1 MKITKARLREIV
13 REEIYGL
20 IEAKDKAKK
29 TFKFKF
35 KCVECGKVFM
45 KKLTPKKYNLK
56 LILKQDLSNKSLA

>member
-1 MKITKARLREIV
+1 MRITKARLREIV

-45 KKLTPKKYNLK
+45 KKLTPKTFEVQCPKCHGFDVEPY
-56 LILKQDLSNKSLA
+56 

>member
-35 KCVECGKVFM
+35 KCVECGKVF
-45 KKLTPKKYNLK
+45 
-56 LILKQDLSNKSLA
+56 IDRKSVV